1 MKKVITYGTYDLLHY
16 GHIRLLERA
25 KALGDY
31 LIVGVT
37 SDAFD
42 KSRGKLNVNQ
52 SLAERI
58 QAVIDTGV
66 ADQVIVEEYE
76 GQKIE
81 DIQKYNVD
89 IFTVGSDWEGKFDYL
104 KKYCDV
110 VYLSRTQGV
119 SSTELRM
126 SQHKFINMAVVGCG
140 ANTRK
145 FVEEAGHV
153 NNVKINGYFE
163 EEPEKAE
170 LFPAD
175 VEMKK
180 YESLEAALSSN
191 EAVYIDSLIDKR
203 YELIMKALDAGCH
216 VICSSPMFLK
226 TEEAEKAYA
235 LAAEKK
241 LVLMESIKTLY
252 FPAFQHLLLL
262 VESGIIG
269 DIKDVEV
276 SCSQNPEKYDLNNIY
291 ENCFYEWGGIAMM
304 PIIKILGIDVKQLSI
319 FIEDDNKTGSFTR
332 GIMQYDS
339 KIGSFKVSK
348 GYKSESSLVITG
360 SKGYIYVPAPWWKT
374 AYFEIRYE
382 DLKETRKY
390 FYEYQG
396 EGIRYEIL
404 DFLDHIEN
412 SEYISKFTPD
422 DTMAMTKVV
431 EYFRSRKE
439 QK

>member
-25 KALGDY
+25 KELGDY

-42 KSRGKLNVNQ
+42 KSRGKLNVKQ
-52 SLAERI
+52 TLAERI
-58 QAVIDTGV
+58 QAVLDTGI

-76 GQKIE
+76 GQKIS

-89 IFTVGSDWEGKFDYL
+89 IFTVGSDWEGKFDYI

-119 SSTELRM
+119 SSTELRT
-126 SQHKFINMAVVGCG
+126 SQHKFVNMAIVGCG
-140 ANTRK
+140 TNSKK
-145 FVEEAGHV
+145 FYHEADNV
-153 NNVKINGYFE
+153 TSVKINGVF
-163 EEPEKAE
+163 
-170 LFPAD
+170 D
-175 VEMKK
+175 
-180 YESLEAALSSN
+180 ESTETDQWFSDIPDLTRYNTLEDSFKDN

-203 YELIMKALDAGCH
+203 YELIMKALSAGCH
-216 VICSSPMFLK
+216 VICTSPMFLK
-226 TEEAEKAYA
+226 KEEAENAFA

-241 LVLMESIKTLY
+241 LVLMEAIKTLY

-269 DIKDVEV
+269 DVKDVEV
-276 SCSQNPEKYDLNNIY
+276 SCSQNPKKYDLSNKY
-291 ENCFYEWGGIAMM
+291 ENCFYEWGGLAMM
-304 PIIKILGIDVKQLSI
+304 PIVKILGTDMKQLHI
-319 FIEDDNKTGSFTR
+319 FNADNDEVGSFTR

-339 KIGSFKVSK
+339 RIGSFKVSK
-348 GYKSESSLVITG
+348 GYKSESTLVITG

-374 AYFEIRYE
+374 EYFEIRNE
-382 DLKETRKY
+382 DLKETRKF

-396 EGIRYEIL
+396 EGLRYEIL
-404 DFLDHIEN
+404 DFLELIDN
-412 SEYISKFTPD
+412 SEFISKFTPN
-422 DTMAMTKVV
+422 DTIAITEVV
-431 EYFRSRKE
+431 ENFNCQKESR
-439 QK
+439 